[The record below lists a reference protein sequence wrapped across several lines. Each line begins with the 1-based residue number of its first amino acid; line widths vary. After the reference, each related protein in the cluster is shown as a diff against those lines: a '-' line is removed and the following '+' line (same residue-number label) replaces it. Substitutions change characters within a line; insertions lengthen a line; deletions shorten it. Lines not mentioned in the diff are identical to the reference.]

1 MRGGKAAGLLSELD
15 EHGVENQRRW
25 PHARQTRVTFDPVR
39 APRDERSLFV
49 TGMLKPDVT
58 LDEASADLERV
69 ARQLQS
75 IRSTNTV

>member
-1 MRGGKAAGLLSELD
+1 
-15 EHGVENQRRW
+15 
-25 PHARQTRVTFDPVR
+25 
-39 APRDERSLFV
+39 
-49 TGMLKPDVT
+49 MLKPDVT